1 MGKKGRKSKQK
12 NNGSAHGASF
22 TTHTTRMDISQ
33 DQYARI
39 FQKNMKDVPP
49 EDVIERVRKGM
60 GMSTLIITDLL
71 ACGNNNSEK
80 GNAANKNR
88 MKVQHQKYL
97 QRLLDAG
104 LISVVL
110 AILQRCQTESLDD
123 VIETDG
129 YVEISSRLFM
139 LCIFVIFY
147 THTFDTSILYIYHV
161 GFVACLLA
169 IK

>member
-12 NNGSAHGASF
+12 NNGSVHGASF
-22 TTHTTRMDISQ
+22 PTHTVGTRMDISQ

-49 EDVIERVRKGM
+49 EDIIERVRKGM

-71 ACGNNNSEK
+71 ACGNNHGEK

-88 MKVQHQKYL
+88 VKVQHQKYL

-104 LISVVL
+104 LVSVVL

-129 YVEISSRLFM
+129 YVNVSSIY
-139 LCIFVIFY
+139 LCYTFVNSYSYF
-147 THTFDTSILYIYHV
+147 
-161 GFVACLLA
+161 
-169 IK
+169 

>member
-1 MGKKGRKSKQK
+1 MGKKGRKSKGK
-12 NNGSAHGASF
+12 APWGSVHGASF
-22 TTHTTRMDISQ
+22 PTHTVGTRMDISQ

-88 MKVQHQKYL
+88 VKVLHQKYL

-104 LISVVL
+104 LIYVVL

-129 YVEISSRLFM
+129 YVNVSSYLFM
-139 LCIFVIFY
+139 LCNICKL
-147 THTFDTSILYIYHV
+147 LYSY
-161 GFVACLLA
+161 F
-169 IK
+169 